1 MNTHNIKAVC
11 EHKLSMEFRAGGHY
25 VGWYFLHDVKAARL
39 TVPMGRKE
47 VPPKTLKSM
56 AEQLKLTVAEF
67 KDLIACPLTRADYEQ
82 ILTERTG

>member
-1 MNTHNIKAVC
+1 MNTHHIKAVC
-11 EHKLSMEFRAGGHY
+11 EHKLSMEFRSGGHY
-25 VGWYFLHDVKAARL
+25 VGWYFLHDVKVARL

-56 AEQLKLTVAEF
+56 AEQLKLTVDEF

>member
-1 MNTHNIKAVC
+1 MNTHHIKAVC
-11 EHKLSMEFRAGGHY
+11 EHKLAMEFRAGGHY
-25 VGWYFLHDVKAARL
+25 VGWYFLHDVKTARL

-56 AEQLKLTVAEF
+56 AEQLKLTVDEF